1 MRVECSTGVV
11 RGSVSPAV
19 VFARAGLYTCFEV
32 TIRAFK
38 PSIRSW
44 RVLDGIDN
52 TTRVVEPVRFFSS
65 VRERQHAVRNC
76 LANACG
82 VRRRGRGVRV
92 VHVTFVMFDCSLMFV
107 SHNTPLGT
115 EQTKFQRAR
124 CAWWVGVQEMVDFTM
139 RNVKFAWC

>member
-1 MRVECSTGVV
+1 MRVECSTGAA
-11 RGSVSPAV
+11 RGPVSPAV
-19 VFARAGLYTCFEV
+19 VFARAGLDTSFEV

-52 TTRVVEPVRFFSS
+52 TTRVVEPVKFFSS
-65 VRERQHAVRNC
+65 VRERQHAVGYC
-76 LANACG
+76 LPNARG

-115 EQTKFQRAR
+115 ERTAFQRAW